1 MRIAGLQ
8 KLSLVDYPHHLA
20 AVVFLQ
26 GCNFRCGYCH
36 NPDLIPPEGPPGP
49 SEKEIIEFAARR
61 GNMIEG
67 IVITGGEPT
76 IHADLQEFIIR
87 IKETKLKLKLDTN
100 GSDPEKMLGL
110 LRKGLI
116 DYLAIDIKTS
126 FPKYPLFVREKDLL
140 NKVEKSI
147 CLALL
152 TTVPYEFRTTC
163 VPGVVDEEDFVLIGE
178 MVQGAEKYCLQQ
190 FRSEKTYEENFQ
202 KVKPYSVKELNK
214 FKSILERYVKK
225 VEIRGA

>member
-126 FPKYPLFVREKDLL
+126 F
-140 NKVEKSI
+140 
-147 CLALL
+147 
-152 TTVPYEFRTTC
+152 
-163 VPGVVDEEDFVLIGE
+163 
-178 MVQGAEKYCLQQ
+178 
-190 FRSEKTYEENFQ
+190 
-202 KVKPYSVKELNK
+202 
-214 FKSILERYVKK
+214 
-225 VEIRGA
+225 